1 MHIGKTWVFILLF
14 SLSLNFCGEC
24 NDTKQNHSGES
35 NFAHVHISDTTDSE
49 ELATFCDTCHNCH
62 VKIVSNNLKSEATD
76 IYITKPHFE
85 QQDSLIVSN
94 TTQLLK
100 PPIS

>member
-1 MHIGKTWVFILLF
+1 MNIGKTWVFILLF

-24 NDTKQNHSGES
+24 NETKQNHNSES
-35 NFAHVHISDTTDSE
+35 SFAHMHIVDITDSE
-49 ELATFCDTCHNCH
+49 EHATFCDTCHNCH
-62 VKIVSNNLKSEATD
+62 VKISSNDLKLETPD
-76 IYITKPHFE
+76 IYITKPCFE

>member
-1 MHIGKTWVFILLF
+1 MNIRKTWLFILLF
-14 SLSLNFCGEC
+14 SLSLNFCGESVEFHSS
-24 NDTKQNHSGES
+24 NSAVAHKHVIETTDTS
-35 NFAHVHISDTTDSE
+35 NFTVICDS
-49 ELATFCDTCHNCH
+49 CHNCH
-62 VKIVSNNLKSEATD
+62 VKIVSDDLESEIPR
-76 IYITKPHFE
+76 IYITKPQFE